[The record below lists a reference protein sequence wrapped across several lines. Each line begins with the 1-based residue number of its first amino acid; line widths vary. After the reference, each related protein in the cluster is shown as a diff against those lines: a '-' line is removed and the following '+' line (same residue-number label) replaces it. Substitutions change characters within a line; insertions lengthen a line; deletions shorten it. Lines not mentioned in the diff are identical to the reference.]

1 MGDEMNRQEIII
13 SKCFLNNKIHIL
25 SPGEQKG
32 RDWNLHILERL
43 RLSQEIHLQN
53 WCNL

>member
-25 SPGEQKG
+25 SAAEQKG
-32 RDWNLHILERL
+32 RDGNLHILERL
-43 RLSQEIHLQN
+43 RLSQ
-53 WCNL
+53 